1 MTTTYTLRPLSL
13 GELLDQAIRLYRRN
27 FFKFVGIIALVQI
40 PVTLLSLAVTL
51 LTFDDY
57 YATIL
62 NPPTPTPDNPFA
74 MFTPGYFIGIGSAYL
89 LGLISFLL
97 VQGIASGALTRL
109 VADTYL
115 GQPGGTVDAYRRIG
129 KRWLPLVGT
138 LILYVILFVALV
150 IWLIIPCVGWLSGPG
165 LMLVFGGMILP
176 MIAPAVVLENAS
188 GPGAIRRAWELIRRR
203 FWWVLGFMFIL
214 YLFAWLV
221 ISGPVALFSLGL
233 NYVLPT
239 TGLDE
244 GTTLMISTVLQSLVG
259 LVFGVLYRPLQLA
272 CTTLLY
278 FDLRVRQEGLDLA
291 LQTGGQEK
299 SLSLSEMIAQS
310 PTAPQTSI
318 LTWPEAGYIVGI
330 GVAIFVVYIAL
341 VAVIVAS
348 GLMASGLLGG

>member
-1 MTTTYTLRPLSL
+1 MTTSYTLRPLSL

-27 FFKFVGIIALVQI
+27 FFKFIGIIAIVQI
-40 PVTLLSLAVTL
+40 PVTILTLAVTL

-57 YATIL
+57 YGAVL

-74 MFTPGYFIGIGSAYL
+74 MFTPGYFVGLGSTYL
-89 LGLISFLL
+89 LALISFLL

-109 VADTYL
+109 VADSYL
-115 GQPGGTVDAYRRIG
+115 GQSGGTLDAYRRIG
-129 KRWLPLVGT
+129 NRWLPLVGT
-138 LILYVILFVALV
+138 LILYVVLLVAV
-150 IWLIIPCVGWLSGPG
+150 FIWLIIPCIGWLSGPG
-165 LMLVFGGMILP
+165 LMLVLGGMILP

-221 ISGPVALFSLGL
+221 ISGPAILFSLGL
-233 NYVLPT
+233 NALLPS
-239 TGLDE
+239 TGLT
-244 GTTLMISTVLQSLVG
+244 GTTALMLTTVLQSLVG
-259 LVFGVLYRPLQLA
+259 LVFGLLYRPLQLA

-291 LQTGGQEK
+291 LLTGSHEK
-299 SLSLSEMIAQS
+299 SLSLSDMIAQS

-318 LTWPEAGYIVGI
+318 LTWKEFGYIIGI
-330 GVAIFVVYIAL
+330 GVAIFVLYFGL
-341 VAVIVAS
+341 VAVIVFS
-348 GLMASGLLGG
+348 GLAAGGLLGG